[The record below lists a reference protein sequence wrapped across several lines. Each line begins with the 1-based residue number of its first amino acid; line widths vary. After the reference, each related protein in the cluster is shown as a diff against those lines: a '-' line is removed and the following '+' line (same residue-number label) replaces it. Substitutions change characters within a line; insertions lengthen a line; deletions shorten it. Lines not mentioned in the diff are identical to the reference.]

1 MYTPTTILGKRYVQ
15 KLAPWITEDL
25 ERYADSIGLMF
36 QQVLELA
43 EEEGSQGEPGWVP
56 AWGKLVNPTLCPGK
70 YLFFPAQMAGVELP
84 KVVSEAEAREL
95 ILGEAALQRGT
106 TASIE
111 AAIKRVLGAGVKFTV
126 EERTNL
132 KGEPDAYFFT
142 VIVPPGKGSKALNEA
157 IENVKPG
164 GVLFGVVEIEGSW
177 LAGTLKWNEVGAGVQ
192 WATVVEGEY

>member
-1 MYTPTTILGKRYVQ
+1 
-15 KLAPWITEDL
+15 
-25 ERYADSIGLMF
+25 MF

-95 ILGEAALQRGT
+95 ILGEAALERGT

-111 AAIKRVLGAGVKFTV
+111 AAIKRVLGEGIKFTV
-126 EERTNL
+126 EERINSE
-132 KGEPDAYFFT
+132 GAEDPYRFV
-142 VIVPPGKGSKALNEA
+142 VIVPPGHGSKALNEA

-164 GVLFGVVEIEGSW
+164 GVFFSVVEVENAWVS
-177 LAGTLKWNEVGAGVQ
+177 ASLKWNEVAEGVT
-192 WATVVEGEY
+192 WESAKEGEV